1 MVSEENT
8 VDPLYVNTD
17 PTHQEGIAH
26 IKDKL
31 YERNGPP
38 TNIAPG
44 GSGIS
49 EQQPGLI
56 DSVKNYLGYGTTTG
70 TSSTT
75 AATTDGTTDS
85 TGVTG
90 TQNTSSSSQPHPA
103 DTLAPK
109 TTEADKINQ
118 NVSQTANATDSAT
131 GAKSDPSD
139 ADQEDTK
146 TSSNPSQHAAPKS
159 ADPKTMEHRDAIP
172 TAGGVRLGEKHWGE
186 SDVVPDLPPK
196 DSAGQ
201 PNAEVQSNTAKN
213 TGSATVPATG
223 EQQHSKPSVLDKIK
237 DKLPG
242 HNKE

>member
-8 VDPLYVNTD
+8 VDPMYVNTD

-31 YERNGPP
+31 YERNGAP

-56 DSVKNYLGYGTTTG
+56 DTVKTYLGYGNSSGTSGSTGATTG
-70 TSSTT
+70 T
-75 AATTDGTTDS
+75 TTDGTTDNTGAS
-85 TGVTG
+85 TGTTDNTG
-90 TQNTSSSSQPHPA
+90 A
-103 DTLAPK
+103 DTIAPK